1 MKAYAALITLVLKL
15 LTMLG
20 LYAKGRGD
28 EAAKARAKADQT
40 YIKQRKAADDADLG
54 IGASDA
60 ERIDRLRRFADE

>member
-15 LTMLG
+15 LTLLG

-28 EAAKARAKADQT
+28 AKAKARAKADQT

-54 IGASDA
+54 DGANDA
-60 ERIDRLRRFADE
+60 ERIVRLREFSKR